1 MNIRLVLVCIGA
13 IFISSIANSQSTVN
27 NSPPENWFNKDVT
40 IQKVNGVSTNIAYQ
54 LVKDKKSETVIVA
67 IIDSG
72 IDIEHEDLKEV
83 IWLNENEIAGNG
95 IDDDGNGYVDDIH
108 GWNFIGG
115 KDGTNVGPDNFEV
128 TREYKR
134 LRPLYEGR
142 KSSKKRDFI
151 YWKEIEKGYFDG
163 LKKAKSQQ
171 DYLAQLLS
179 SIYRNNNLLT
189 AYLDVDQLTPELINS
204 INSPDN
210 IIIQA
215 ANFMTNVLNLIED
228 TPLSE
233 VIESWEEGYEHFRN
247 QVEFGYNLNFD
258 ARVLIGDNI
267 NNLAEIGY
275 GNNDV
280 IGQGT
285 DNFHGTHVAGI
296 IAAKRN
302 NNIGIDGI
310 AENVKIMVLRA
321 VPDGD
326 EYDKDVA
333 NAIRYAVNNGARII
347 NMSFGKAYSPN
358 KAYVDSAIKYAQEK
372 EVLLIH
378 AAGNAGVN
386 IDEEVNFPTKRI
398 SKNETATN
406 WLEVG
411 ASNWGKEDQLA
422 ANFSNYSGKTVDIF
436 APGVEIFSTAP
447 NNTYKASDGTSMASP
462 VAAGVAA
469 LVWSYYPHLSVVDLK
484 DILLQSSR
492 KFDGLMVVKPG
503 TTDKMVN
510 FSKLSISGGIINAA
524 EAVKLAESRNINSQ

>member
-1 MNIRLVLVCIGA
+1 
-13 IFISSIANSQSTVN
+13 
-27 NSPPENWFNKDVT
+27 
-40 IQKVNGVSTNIAYQ
+40 
-54 LVKDKKSETVIVA
+54 
-67 IIDSG
+67 
-72 IDIEHEDLKEV
+72 
-83 IWLNENEIAGNG
+83 
-95 IDDDGNGYVDDIH
+95 
-108 GWNFIGG
+108 
-115 KDGTNVGPDNFEV
+115 
-128 TREYKR
+128 
-134 LRPLYEGR
+134 
-142 KSSKKRDFI
+142 
-151 YWKEIEKGYFDG
+151 
-163 LKKAKSQQ
+163 
-171 DYLAQLLS
+171 
-179 SIYRNNNLLT
+179 
-189 AYLDVDQLTPELINS
+189 
-204 INSPDN
+204 
-210 IIIQA
+210 
-215 ANFMTNVLNLIED
+215 MTNVLNLIED
-228 TPLSE
+228 TSLSE

-258 ARVLIGDNI
+258 ARVIIGDNI
-267 NNLAEIGY
+267 KNLAEIGY

-280 IGQGT
+280 VGLGT

-386 IDEEVNFPTKRI
+386 IDEELNFPTKRI

-447 NNTYKASDGTSMASP
+447 NNTYKTSDGTSMASP

-524 EAVKLAESRNINSQ
+524 EAVKLAESRKINSR